1 MLGSNWD
8 ESNQVGVKLGFRFRV
23 VDKIH
28 ICKLMLGPRIK
39 FVATHCHILIHLHS
53 PLSQTLGLD
62 YKFAKNT
69 KSILCKKKD
78 FAAHQHSFW
87 FLSPNSQSQPNAN
100 LTGDPWY
107 SPSPHGATAI
117 SRGHR
122 QITILEKAKTKDL
135 RSMFS
140 MQPRALKTTV
150 VNQW

>member
-100 LTGDPWY
+100 PMPTLLATRDTARVHTVQL
-107 SPSPHGATAI
+107 PSAAATAK
-117 SRGHR
+117 SPLGKKLRPKTCGRCSPCNQGPSKR
-122 QITILEKAKTKDL
+122 Q
-135 RSMFS
+135 
-140 MQPRALKTTV
+140 
-150 VNQW
+150 